1 MIESDALYPL
11 VFTPVY
17 KEVMWGGNKLE
28 TILNRE
34 IPPHSEPVGESWEI
48 VDRDDAVSTVE
59 NGPLKGC
66 TLRQL
71 VEYYGKDL
79 VGADTAPFRH
89 DVHPRLQPYPPAV
102 PQMRVPAADELPLVS
117 GKRGNPQS
125 MPYFVVQDADDIG
138 LAAGD
143 GDR

>member
-1 MIESDALYPL
+1 MIETDALYPL

-71 VEYYGKDL
+71 VEYYG
-79 VGADTAPFRH
+79 
-89 DVHPRLQPYPPAV
+89 
-102 PQMRVPAADELPLVS
+102 
-117 GKRGNPQS
+117 
-125 MPYFVVQDADDIG
+125 
-138 LAAGD
+138 
-143 GDR
+143 